1 MNTSASPKVNAY
13 LQDVQTFQPT
23 YLPLINAV
31 RKLFLGASK
40 DIQEDIKYGGM
51 VFNLDGSLIGGVF
64 AYQQHVSI
72 EFSQGAQFVDKD
84 GLLEGKGKFR
94 RHLKLFSE
102 QDIADKKLAAFIKQA
117 VQLG

>member
-13 LQDVQTFQPT
+13 LQDMQTFQPT

-31 RKLFLGASK
+31 RKLFLGARK
-40 DIQEDIKYGGM
+40 GIQEDIKYGGM
-51 VFNLDGSLIGGVF
+51 VFNGSLIGGVF

-102 QDIADKKLAAFIKQA
+102 QDITDKKAAAFIKQA